1 MYLFHSFCRIQGVSE
16 TKALISKYESTAP
29 EIIFEWNDSKTTAR
43 GWVVINS
50 LRGGASGGGTRMR
63 KGLTLHE
70 VTSLAKTM
78 EVKFTVSG
86 PQIGGAKS
94 GIDFD
99 PKDERK
105 EAVLKRW
112 FKAVSPL
119 LKSYYGTGGDMN
131 ISESKDVVP
140 ITESFGLW
148 HPQEGIVEGHFSPN
162 QSQKISKIG
171 QLRLGVPMI
180 IANKDFTPD
189 IARKYS
195 VSDMITGYGVAQSVI
210 HYYTI
215 WKKMIS
221 NKKSVLIQGWGN
233 VGASAGFFLS
243 KAGFSIRGI
252 MDKEGYVL
260 SDDGF
265 SIDEVKSLFLNK
277 KRNVFSSKNKV
288 FEDDTNF
295 WKHGADVF
303 LPCAGSRLVTRTNLD
318 ELISNGCEL
327 IASGANVPFD
337 NEEILYG
344 EVMEYADTT
353 ISVIPDFIANCGMA
367 RTFGYCMQKNQE
379 ITSKAIFEDVSQT
392 IFSTLKSIFMKN
404 NEKTRISEKAIGLAI
419 KKIL

>member
-1 MYLFHSFCRIQGVSE
+1 MSE
-16 TKALISKYESTAP
+16 IKELITQYESTSP
-29 EIIFEWNDSKTTAR
+29 EIIFEWNDSKTNAR
-43 GWVVINS
+43 GWIVINS

-105 EAVLKRW
+105 SGVLKRW

-131 ISESKDVVP
+131 VNEAKDVVP
-140 ITESFGLW
+140 ITESFGIW
-148 HPQEGIVEGHFSPN
+148 HPQEGIVEGHFNPKKSE
-162 QSQKISKIG
+162 KISKIG
-171 QLRLGVPMI
+171 QLRLGVPMV
-180 IANKDFTPD
+180 IANPEFSPD
-189 IARKYS
+189 IKKKYS

-210 HYYTI
+210 HYYNI
-215 WKKMIS
+215 WKNGVRK
-221 NKKSVLIQGWGN
+221 NKSVLIQGWGN

-243 KAGFSIRGI
+243 KAGFRIKGI
-252 MDKEGYVL
+252 MDKEGFVL
-260 SDDGF
+260 SNEGF
-265 SIDEVKSLFLNK
+265 THEEIVRLFLSKEN
-277 KRNVFSSKNKV
+277 NTLSSKEKLFDDFSV
-288 FEDDTNF
+288 FWN
-295 WKHGADVF
+295 HGSDIF
-303 LPCAGSRLVTRTNLD
+303 LPCAGSRLVSKSNLD
-318 ELISNGCEL
+318 NLIKNGCEL

-344 EVMEYADTT
+344 KVMEYADNS

-367 RTFGYCMQKNQE
+367 RTFGYCMQKENE
-379 ITSKAIFEDVSQT
+379 ISSKAIFEDVSKT
-392 IFSTLKSIFMKN
+392 IYTSLKKIFKMN
-404 NEKTRISEKAIGLAI
+404 SDVTQISQKAIAIAI

>member
-1 MYLFHSFCRIQGVSE
+1 MSE
-16 TKALISKYESTAP
+16 IKELITQYESTSP
-29 EIIFEWNDSKTTAR
+29 EIIFEWNDSKTNAR
-43 GWVVINS
+43 GWIVINS

-105 EAVLKRW
+105 FGVLKRW

-131 ISESKDVVP
+131 VNEAKDVVP
-140 ITESFGLW
+140 ITESYGIW
-148 HPQEGIVEGHFSPN
+148 HPQEGIVEGHFNPN
-162 QSQKISKIG
+162 KSQKISKIG
-171 QLRLGVPMI
+171 QLRLGVPMV
-180 IANKDFTPD
+180 IANPEFSPD
-189 IARKYS
+189 IKKKYS

-210 HYYTI
+210 HYYNI
-215 WKKMIS
+215 WKNGVRK
-221 NKKSVLIQGWGN
+221 NKSVLIQGWGN

-243 KAGFSIRGI
+243 KAGFRIKGI
-252 MDKEGYVL
+252 MDKEGFVL
-260 SDDGF
+260 SNDGF
-265 SIDEVKSLFLNK
+265 TQEEIVRLFLSKENHTL
-277 KRNVFSSKNKV
+277 SSKEKLFDDFSV
-288 FEDDTNF
+288 FWN
-295 WKHGADVF
+295 HGSDIF
-303 LPCAGSRLVTRTNLD
+303 LPCAGSRLVSKSNLD
-318 ELISNGCEL
+318 NLIKNGCEL

-344 EVMEYADTT
+344 KVMEYADNS

-367 RTFGYCMQKNQE
+367 RTFGYCMQKENE
-379 ITSKAIFEDVSQT
+379 ISSKAIFEDVSKT
-392 IFSTLKSIFMKN
+392 IYTSLKKIYKMNSDV
-404 NEKTRISEKAIGLAI
+404 TQISQKAIAIAI

>member
-1 MYLFHSFCRIQGVSE
+1 VSE
-16 TKALISKYESTAP
+16 IKELITQYESTSP
-29 EIIFEWNDSKTTAR
+29 EIIFEWNDSKTNAR
-43 GWVVINS
+43 GWIVINS

-105 EAVLKRW
+105 SGVLKRW

-131 ISESKDVVP
+131 VNEAKDVVP
-140 ITESFGLW
+140 ITESFGIW
-148 HPQEGIVEGHFSPN
+148 HPQEGIVEGHFNPKKSE
-162 QSQKISKIG
+162 KISKIG
-171 QLRLGVPMI
+171 QLRLGVPMV
-180 IANKDFTPD
+180 IANPEFSPD
-189 IARKYS
+189 IKKKYS

-210 HYYTI
+210 HYYNI
-215 WKKMIS
+215 WKNGVRK
-221 NKKSVLIQGWGN
+221 NKSVLIQGWGN

-243 KAGFSIRGI
+243 KAGFRIKGI
-252 MDKEGYVL
+252 MDKEGFVL
-260 SDDGF
+260 SNEGF
-265 SIDEVKSLFLNK
+265 THEEIVRLFLFKEN
-277 KRNVFSSKNKV
+277 NTLSSKEKLFDDFSV
-288 FEDDTNF
+288 FWN
-295 WKHGADVF
+295 HGSDIF
-303 LPCAGSRLVTRTNLD
+303 LPCAGSRLVSKSNLD
-318 ELISNGCEL
+318 NLMKNGCEL

-344 EVMEYADTT
+344 KVMEYADNS

-367 RTFGYCMQKNQE
+367 RTFGYCMQKENE
-379 ITSKAIFEDVSQT
+379 ISSKAIFEDVSKT
-392 IFSTLKSIFMKN
+392 IYTSLKKIFKMN
-404 NEKTRISEKAIGLAI
+404 SDVTQISQKAIAIAI

>member
-1 MYLFHSFCRIQGVSE
+1 MSE
-16 TKALISKYESTAP
+16 IKELISKYESTAP

-180 IANKDFTPD
+180 IANTDFTPD

-210 HYYTI
+210 HYYTL
-215 WKKMIS
+215 WEKMVAK
-221 NKKSVLIQGWGN
+221 KKSVLIQGWGN

-243 KAGFSIRGI
+243 KAGFSIKGI

-260 SDDGF
+260 SEEGF
-265 SIDEVKSLFLNK
+265 SIDEVKTFFLNK
-277 KRNVFSSKNKV
+277 NRNVFISKNKV
-288 FEDDTNF
+288 FENDTNF

-303 LPCAGSRLVTRTNLD
+303 LPCAGSRLVTRSNLD
-318 ELISNGCEL
+318 ELIKNGCEL
-327 IASGANVPFD
+327 ISSGANVPFD
-337 NEEILYG
+337 NKEILYG
-344 EVMEYADTT
+344 DVMEYADST

-392 IFSTLKSIFMKN
+392 IFKSLKTIFMKN

>member
-1 MYLFHSFCRIQGVSE
+1 MKE
-16 TKALISKYESTAP
+16 LITQYESTSP
-29 EIIFEWNDSKTTAR
+29 EIIFEWNDSKTNAR
-43 GWVVINS
+43 GWIVINS

-105 EAVLKRW
+105 EEVLKRW

-131 ISESKDVVP
+131 INEARDVVP
-140 ITESFGLW
+140 ITESYGLW
-148 HPQEGIVEGHFSPN
+148 HPQEGIVEGHFKPN
-162 QSQKISKIG
+162 KSQKISKIG

-180 IANKDFTPD
+180 IANPDFSPD
-189 IARKYS
+189 INKKYS
-195 VSDMITGYGVAQSVI
+195 ISDMITGYGVAQSVI
-210 HYYTI
+210 HYYSI
-215 WKKMIS
+215 WKNGFGS
-221 NKKSVLIQGWGN
+221 DKSVLIQGWGN

-243 KAGFSIRGI
+243 KAGFKIKGI

-260 SDDGF
+260 SNEGF
-265 SIDEVKSLFLNK
+265 TTEAVKDLFLNK
-277 KRNVFSSKNKV
+277 ENNILNSKEKV
-288 FEDDTNF
+288 FDDKTNF
-295 WKHGADVF
+295 WNHKSDVF
-303 LPCAGSRLVTRTNLD
+303 LPCAGSRLVSRSNLD
-318 ELISNGCEL
+318 NLIKNGCEL

-337 NEEILYG
+337 NVEILYG
-344 EVMEYADTT
+344 KVMEYADNT

-367 RTFGYCMQKNQE
+367 RTFGYCMQKENE
-379 ITSKAIFEDVSQT
+379 ISSKAIFKDVSDTIYRSLKT
-392 IFSTLKSIFMKN
+392 IFSMNSKATQ
-404 NEKTRISEKAIGLAI
+404 ISQKAIAIAI

>member
-1 MYLFHSFCRIQGVSE
+1 MSE
-16 TKALISKYESTAP
+16 IKELITQYESTSP
-29 EIIFEWNDSKTTAR
+29 EIIFEWNDSKTNAR
-43 GWVVINS
+43 GWIVINS

-105 EAVLKRW
+105 EEVLKRW

-131 ISESKDVVP
+131 INEARDVVP
-140 ITESFGLW
+140 ITESYGLW
-148 HPQEGIVEGHFSPN
+148 HPQEGIVEGHFNPN
-162 QSQKISKIG
+162 KSQKISKIG

-180 IANKDFTPD
+180 IANPDFSPD
-189 IARKYS
+189 INKKYS
-195 VSDMITGYGVAQSVI
+195 ISDMITGYGVAQSVI
-210 HYYTI
+210 HYYSI
-215 WKKMIS
+215 WKNGFGS
-221 NKKSVLIQGWGN
+221 DKSVLIQGWGN

-243 KAGFSIRGI
+243 KAGFKIKGI

-260 SDDGF
+260 SNEGF
-265 SIDEVKSLFLNK
+265 TEEAVKDFFLDKEN
-277 KRNVFSSKNKV
+277 NILNSKEKV
-288 FEDDTNF
+288 FDDKTNF
-295 WKHGADVF
+295 WNHKSDVF
-303 LPCAGSRLVTRTNLD
+303 LPCAGSRLVSRSNLD
-318 ELISNGCEL
+318 NLIKNGCEL

-344 EVMEYADTT
+344 KVMEYADNT

-367 RTFGYCMQKNQE
+367 RTFGYCMQKENE
-379 ITSKAIFEDVSQT
+379 ISSKAIFKDVSDTIYRSLKT
-392 IFSTLKSIFMKN
+392 IFSMNSKATQ
-404 NEKTRISEKAIGLAI
+404 ISQKAIAIAI

>member
-1 MYLFHSFCRIQGVSE
+1 MSE
-16 TKALISKYESTAP
+16 IKELITQYESTSP
-29 EIIFEWNDSKTTAR
+29 EIIFEWNDSKTNAR
-43 GWVVINS
+43 GWIVINS

-105 EAVLKRW
+105 FGVLKRW

-131 ISESKDVVP
+131 VNEAKDVVP
-140 ITESFGLW
+140 ITESYGIW
-148 HPQEGIVEGHFSPN
+148 HPQEGIVEGHFNPN
-162 QSQKISKIG
+162 KSQKIAKIG
-171 QLRLGVPMI
+171 QLRLGVPMV
-180 IANKDFTPD
+180 IANPEFSPD
-189 IARKYS
+189 VKKKYS

-210 HYYTI
+210 HYYNI
-215 WKKMIS
+215 WKNGVRK
-221 NKKSVLIQGWGN
+221 NKSVLIQGWGN

-243 KAGFSIRGI
+243 KAGFRIKGI
-252 MDKEGYVL
+252 MDKEGFVL
-260 SDDGF
+260 SNDGF
-265 SIDEVKSLFLNK
+265 TQEEIVRLFLSKEDNTL
-277 KRNVFSSKNKV
+277 SSKEKLFDDFSV
-288 FEDDTNF
+288 FWN
-295 WKHGADVF
+295 HGSDIF
-303 LPCAGSRLVTRTNLD
+303 LPCAGSRLVSKSNLD
-318 ELISNGCEL
+318 NLIKNGCEL

-344 EVMEYADTT
+344 KVMEYADNS

-367 RTFGYCMQKNQE
+367 RTFGYCMQKENE
-379 ITSKAIFEDVSQT
+379 ISSKAIFEDVSKT
-392 IFSTLKSIFMKN
+392 IYTSLKKIYKMNSDI
-404 NEKTRISEKAIGLAI
+404 TQITQKAIAIAI

>member
-1 MYLFHSFCRIQGVSE
+1 VSE
-16 TKALISKYESTAP
+16 IKELISKYESTAP

-180 IANKDFTPD
+180 IANTDFTPD

-210 HYYTI
+210 HYYTL
-215 WKKMIS
+215 WEKMVAK
-221 NKKSVLIQGWGN
+221 KKSVLIQGWGN

-243 KAGFSIRGI
+243 KAGFSIKGI

-260 SDDGF
+260 SEEGF
-265 SIDEVKSLFLNK
+265 SIDEVKTFFLNK
-277 KRNVFSSKNKV
+277 NRNVFISKNKV
-288 FEDDTNF
+288 FENDTNF

-303 LPCAGSRLVTRTNLD
+303 LPCAGSRLVTRSNLD
-318 ELISNGCEL
+318 ELIKNGCEL

-337 NEEILYG
+337 NKEILYG
-344 EVMEYADTT
+344 DVMEYADST

-392 IFSTLKSIFMKN
+392 IFKSLKTIFMKN

>member
-1 MYLFHSFCRIQGVSE
+1 MSE
-16 TKALISKYESTAP
+16 IKELITQYESTSP
-29 EIIFEWNDSKTTAR
+29 EIIFEWNDSKTNAR
-43 GWVVINS
+43 GWIVINS

-105 EAVLKRW
+105 SGVLKRW

-131 ISESKDVVP
+131 VNEAKDVVP
-140 ITESFGLW
+140 ITESFGIW
-148 HPQEGIVEGHFSPN
+148 HPQEGIVEGHFNPKKSE
-162 QSQKISKIG
+162 KISKIG
-171 QLRLGVPMI
+171 QLRLGVPMV
-180 IANKDFTPD
+180 IANPEFSPD
-189 IARKYS
+189 IKKKYS

-210 HYYTI
+210 HYYNI
-215 WKKMIS
+215 WKNGVRK
-221 NKKSVLIQGWGN
+221 NKSVLIQGWGN

-243 KAGFSIRGI
+243 KAGFRIKGI
-252 MDKEGYVL
+252 MDKDGFVL
-260 SDDGF
+260 SNEGF
-265 SIDEVKSLFLNK
+265 THEEIVGLFLSKEN
-277 KRNVFSSKNKV
+277 NTLSSKEKLFDDFSV
-288 FEDDTNF
+288 FWN
-295 WKHGADVF
+295 HGSDIF
-303 LPCAGSRLVTRTNLD
+303 LPCAGSRLVSKSNLD
-318 ELISNGCEL
+318 NLMKNGCEL

-344 EVMEYADTT
+344 KVMEYADNS

-367 RTFGYCMQKNQE
+367 RTFGYCMQKENE
-379 ITSKAIFEDVSQT
+379 ISSKAIFEDVSKT
-392 IFSTLKSIFMKN
+392 IYTSLKKIFKMN
-404 NEKTRISEKAIGLAI
+404 SDVTQISQKAIAIAI

>member
-1 MYLFHSFCRIQGVSE
+1 MSE
-16 TKALISKYESTAP
+16 IKELITQYESTSP
-29 EIIFEWNDSKTTAR
+29 EIIFEWNDSKTNAR
-43 GWVVINS
+43 GWIVINS

-105 EAVLKRW
+105 FGVLKRW

-131 ISESKDVVP
+131 VNEAKDVVP
-140 ITESFGLW
+140 ITESYGIW
-148 HPQEGIVEGHFSPN
+148 HPQEGIVEGHFNPN
-162 QSQKISKIG
+162 KSQKISKIG
-171 QLRLGVPMI
+171 QLRLGVPMV
-180 IANKDFTPD
+180 IANPEFSPD
-189 IARKYS
+189 IKKKYS

-210 HYYTI
+210 HYYNI
-215 WKKMIS
+215 WKNGVRK
-221 NKKSVLIQGWGN
+221 NKSVLIQGWGN

-243 KAGFSIRGI
+243 KAGFRIKGI
-252 MDKEGYVL
+252 MDKEGFVL
-260 SDDGF
+260 SNDGF
-265 SIDEVKSLFLNK
+265 TQEEIVRLFLSKENHTL
-277 KRNVFSSKNKV
+277 SSKEKLFDDFSV
-288 FEDDTNF
+288 FWN
-295 WKHGADVF
+295 HGSDIF
-303 LPCAGSRLVTRTNLD
+303 LPCAGSRLVSKSNLD
-318 ELISNGCEL
+318 NLIKNGCEL

-344 EVMEYADTT
+344 KVMEYADNS

-367 RTFGYCMQKNQE
+367 RTFGYCMQKENE
-379 ITSKAIFEDVSQT
+379 ISSKAIFEDVSKT
-392 IFSTLKSIFMKN
+392 ICTSLKNIYK
-404 NEKTRISEKAIGLAI
+404 ISSDTTKISQKAISIAI

>member
-1 MYLFHSFCRIQGVSE
+1 MSE
-16 TKALISKYESTAP
+16 IKELITQYESTSP
-29 EIIFEWNDSKTTAR
+29 EIIFEWNDSKTNAR
-43 GWVVINS
+43 GWIVINS

-105 EAVLKRW
+105 EEVLKRW

-131 ISESKDVVP
+131 INEARDVVP
-140 ITESFGLW
+140 ITESYGLW
-148 HPQEGIVEGHFSPN
+148 HPQEGIVEGHFKPN
-162 QSQKISKIG
+162 KSQKISKIG

-180 IANKDFTPD
+180 IANPDFSPD
-189 IARKYS
+189 INKKYS
-195 VSDMITGYGVAQSVI
+195 ISDMITGYGVAQSVI
-210 HYYTI
+210 HYYSI
-215 WKKMIS
+215 WKNGFGS
-221 NKKSVLIQGWGN
+221 DKSVLIQGWGN

-243 KAGFSIRGI
+243 KAGFKIKGI

-260 SDDGF
+260 SNEGF
-265 SIDEVKSLFLNK
+265 TTEAVKDLFLNK
-277 KRNVFSSKNKV
+277 ENNILNSKEKV
-288 FEDDTNF
+288 FDDKTNF
-295 WKHGADVF
+295 WNHKSDVF
-303 LPCAGSRLVTRTNLD
+303 LPCAGSRLVSRSNLD
-318 ELISNGCEL
+318 NLIKNGCEL

-344 EVMEYADTT
+344 KVMEYADNT

-367 RTFGYCMQKNQE
+367 RTFGYCMQKENE
-379 ITSKAIFEDVSQT
+379 ISSKAIFKDVSDTIYRSLKT
-392 IFSTLKSIFMKN
+392 IFSMNSKATQ
-404 NEKTRISEKAIGLAI
+404 ISQKAIAIAI

>member
-1 MYLFHSFCRIQGVSE
+1 VSE
-16 TKALISKYESTAP
+16 IKELITQYESTSP
-29 EIIFEWNDSKTTAR
+29 EIIFEWNDSKTNAR
-43 GWVVINS
+43 GWIVINS

-105 EAVLKRW
+105 FGVLKRW

-131 ISESKDVVP
+131 VNEAKDVVP
-140 ITESFGLW
+140 ITESYGIW
-148 HPQEGIVEGHFSPN
+148 HPQEGIVEGHFNPN
-162 QSQKISKIG
+162 KSQKISKIG
-171 QLRLGVPMI
+171 QLRLGVPMV
-180 IANKDFTPD
+180 IANPEFSPD
-189 IARKYS
+189 IKKKYS

-210 HYYTI
+210 HYYNI
-215 WKKMIS
+215 WKNGVRK
-221 NKKSVLIQGWGN
+221 NKSVLIQGWGN

-243 KAGFSIRGI
+243 KAGFRIKGI
-252 MDKEGYVL
+252 MDKEGFVL
-260 SDDGF
+260 SNDGF
-265 SIDEVKSLFLNK
+265 TQEEIVRLFLSKEN
-277 KRNVFSSKNKV
+277 NTLSSKEKLFDDFSV
-288 FEDDTNF
+288 FWN
-295 WKHGADVF
+295 HGSDIF
-303 LPCAGSRLVTRTNLD
+303 LPCAGSRLVSKSNLD
-318 ELISNGCEL
+318 NLIKNGCEL

-344 EVMEYADTT
+344 KVMEYADNS

-367 RTFGYCMQKNQE
+367 RTFGYCMQKENE
-379 ITSKAIFEDVSQT
+379 ISSKAIFEDVSKT
-392 IFSTLKSIFMKN
+392 IYTSLKKIYKMNSDV
-404 NEKTRISEKAIGLAI
+404 TQISQKAIAIAI

>member
-1 MYLFHSFCRIQGVSE
+1 MSE
-16 TKALISKYESTAP
+16 IKELITQYESTSP
-29 EIIFEWNDSKTTAR
+29 EIIFEWNDSKTNAR
-43 GWVVINS
+43 GWIVINS

-105 EAVLKRW
+105 SGVLKRW

-131 ISESKDVVP
+131 VNEAKDVVP
-140 ITESFGLW
+140 ITESFGIW
-148 HPQEGIVEGHFSPN
+148 HPQEGIVEGHFNPKKSE
-162 QSQKISKIG
+162 KISKIG
-171 QLRLGVPMI
+171 QLRLGVPMV
-180 IANKDFTPD
+180 IANPEFSPD
-189 IARKYS
+189 IKKKYS

-210 HYYTI
+210 HYYNI
-215 WKKMIS
+215 WKNGVRK
-221 NKKSVLIQGWGN
+221 NKSVLIQGWGN

-243 KAGFSIRGI
+243 KAGFRIKGI
-252 MDKEGYVL
+252 MDKEGFVL
-260 SDDGF
+260 SNEGF
-265 SIDEVKSLFLNK
+265 THEEIVRLFLFKEN
-277 KRNVFSSKNKV
+277 NTLSSKEKLFDDFSV
-288 FEDDTNF
+288 FWN
-295 WKHGADVF
+295 HGSDIF
-303 LPCAGSRLVTRTNLD
+303 LPCAGSRLVSKSNLD
-318 ELISNGCEL
+318 NLMKNGCEL

-344 EVMEYADTT
+344 KVMEYADNS

-367 RTFGYCMQKNQE
+367 RTFGYCMQKENE
-379 ITSKAIFEDVSQT
+379 ISSKAIFEDVSKT
-392 IFSTLKSIFMKN
+392 IYTSLKKIFKMN
-404 NEKTRISEKAIGLAI
+404 SDVTQISQKAIAIAI

>member
-1 MYLFHSFCRIQGVSE
+1 MSE
-16 TKALISKYESTAP
+16 IKELITQYESTSP
-29 EIIFEWNDSKTTAR
+29 EIIFEWNDSKTNAR
-43 GWVVINS
+43 GWIVINS

-105 EAVLKRW
+105 EEVLKRW

-131 ISESKDVVP
+131 INEARDVVP
-140 ITESFGLW
+140 ITESYGLW
-148 HPQEGIVEGHFSPN
+148 HPQEGIVEGHFNPN
-162 QSQKISKIG
+162 KSQKISKIG

-180 IANKDFTPD
+180 IANPDFSPD
-189 IARKYS
+189 INKKYS
-195 VSDMITGYGVAQSVI
+195 ISDMITGYGVAQSVI
-210 HYYTI
+210 HYYSI
-215 WKKMIS
+215 WKNGFGS
-221 NKKSVLIQGWGN
+221 DKSVLIQGWGN

-243 KAGFSIRGI
+243 KAGFKIKGI

-260 SDDGF
+260 SKEGF
-265 SIDEVKSLFLNK
+265 TKEAVKGFFLNK
-277 KRNVFSSKNKV
+277 ENNILNSKEKV
-288 FEDDTNF
+288 FDDKTNF
-295 WKHGADVF
+295 WNHKSDVF
-303 LPCAGSRLVTRTNLD
+303 LPCAGSRLVSRSNLD
-318 ELISNGCEL
+318 NLIKNGCEL

-344 EVMEYADTT
+344 KVMEYADNT

-367 RTFGYCMQKNQE
+367 RTFGYCMQKENE
-379 ITSKAIFEDVSQT
+379 ISSKAIFKDVSDTIYRSLKT
-392 IFSTLKSIFMKN
+392 IFSMNSKATQ
-404 NEKTRISEKAIGLAI
+404 ISQKAIAIAI

>member
-1 MYLFHSFCRIQGVSE
+1 MYLFHYFCRIQDVSE
-16 TKALISKYESTAP
+16 IKELISKYESTAP
-29 EIIFEWNDSKTTAR
+29 EIVFEWNDSETTAR

-105 EAVLKRW
+105 VAVLKRW

-131 ISESKDVVP
+131 ISEAKDVVP
-140 ITESFGLW
+140 ITESLGLW
-148 HPQEGIVEGHFSPN
+148 HPQEGIVEGHFSPDKA
-162 QSQKISKIG
+162 QKISKIG

-180 IANKDFTPD
+180 IANTDFTPD

-210 HYYTI
+210 HYYTL
-215 WKKMIS
+215 WGKMIS
-221 NKKSVLIQGWGN
+221 KKKSVLIQGWGN

-260 SDDGF
+260 SEEGF
-265 SIDEVKSLFLNK
+265 SIDEVKTFFLDK
-277 KRNVFSSKNKV
+277 TRNVFNSKHKV
-288 FEDDTNF
+288 FENETNF

-303 LPCAGSRLVTRTNLD
+303 LPCAGSRLVTRSNLD
-318 ELISNGCEL
+318 ELIKNGCEL
-327 IASGANVPFD
+327 ISSGANVPFD

-344 EVMEYADTT
+344 EVMEYADSK

-392 IFSTLKSIFMKN
+392 IFKSLKTIFIKN
-404 NEKTRISEKAIGLAI
+404 NDKTKISEKAIGLAI

>member
-1 MYLFHSFCRIQGVSE
+1 MSE
-16 TKALISKYESTAP
+16 IKELISKYESTAP
-29 EIIFEWNDSKTTAR
+29 EIIFEWNDSKTPAR

-180 IANKDFTPD
+180 IANTDFTPD

-210 HYYTI
+210 HYYTLWEKI
-215 WKKMIS
+215 VAK
-221 NKKSVLIQGWGN
+221 KKSVLIQGWGN

-260 SDDGF
+260 SEEGF
-265 SIDEVKSLFLNK
+265 SIDEVKTLFLNK
-277 KRNVFSSKNKV
+277 NRNVFNSKNKV
-288 FEDDTNF
+288 FENDTNF

-303 LPCAGSRLVTRTNLD
+303 LPCAGSRLVTRSNLD
-318 ELISNGCEL
+318 ELIKNGCEL
-327 IASGANVPFD
+327 ISSGANVPFD
-337 NEEILYG
+337 NKEILYG
-344 EVMEYADTT
+344 EVMEYADST

-392 IFSTLKSIFMKN
+392 IFKSLKTIFMKN

>member
-1 MYLFHSFCRIQGVSE
+1 MSE
-16 TKALISKYESTAP
+16 IKELITQYESTSP
-29 EIIFEWNDSKTTAR
+29 EIIFEWNDSKTNAR
-43 GWVVINS
+43 GWIVINS

-105 EAVLKRW
+105 EEVLKRW

-131 ISESKDVVP
+131 INEARDVVP
-140 ITESFGLW
+140 ITESYGLW
-148 HPQEGIVEGHFSPN
+148 HPQEGIVEGHFNPN
-162 QSQKISKIG
+162 KSQKISKIG

-180 IANKDFTPD
+180 IANPDFSPD
-189 IARKYS
+189 INKKYS
-195 VSDMITGYGVAQSVI
+195 ISDMITGYGVAQSVI
-210 HYYTI
+210 HYYSI
-215 WKKMIS
+215 WKNGFGS
-221 NKKSVLIQGWGN
+221 DKSVLIQGWGN

-243 KAGFSIRGI
+243 KAGFKIKGI

-260 SDDGF
+260 SNEGF
-265 SIDEVKSLFLNK
+265 TTEAVKDLFLNK
-277 KRNVFSSKNKV
+277 ENNILNSKEKV
-288 FEDDTNF
+288 FDDKTNF
-295 WKHGADVF
+295 WNHKSDVF
-303 LPCAGSRLVTRTNLD
+303 LPCAGSRLVSRSNLD
-318 ELISNGCEL
+318 NLIKNGCEL

-337 NEEILYG
+337 NVEILYG
-344 EVMEYADTT
+344 KVMEYADNT

-367 RTFGYCMQKNQE
+367 RTFGYCMQKENE
-379 ITSKAIFEDVSQT
+379 ISSKAIFKDVSDTIYRSLKT
-392 IFSTLKSIFMKN
+392 IFSMNSKATQ
-404 NEKTRISEKAIGLAI
+404 ISQKAIAIAI

>member
-1 MYLFHSFCRIQGVSE
+1 MSE
-16 TKALISKYESTAP
+16 IKELITQYESTSP
-29 EIIFEWNDSKTTAR
+29 EIIFEWNDSKTNAR
-43 GWVVINS
+43 GWIVINS

-105 EAVLKRW
+105 EEVLKRW

-131 ISESKDVVP
+131 INEARDVVP
-140 ITESFGLW
+140 ITESYGLW
-148 HPQEGIVEGHFSPN
+148 HPQEGIVEGHFNPN
-162 QSQKISKIG
+162 KSQKISKIG

-180 IANKDFTPD
+180 IANPDFSPD
-189 IARKYS
+189 INKKYS

-210 HYYTI
+210 HYYSI
-215 WKKMIS
+215 WKNGFGS
-221 NKKSVLIQGWGN
+221 DKSVLIQGWGN

-243 KAGFSIRGI
+243 KAGFKIKGI

-260 SDDGF
+260 SKEGF
-265 SIDEVKSLFLNK
+265 TKEAVKGFFLNK
-277 KRNVFSSKNKV
+277 ENNILNSKEKV
-288 FEDDTNF
+288 FDDKTNF
-295 WKHGADVF
+295 WNHKSDVF
-303 LPCAGSRLVTRTNLD
+303 LPCAGSRLVSRSNLD
-318 ELISNGCEL
+318 NLIKNGCEL

-344 EVMEYADTT
+344 KVMEYADNT

-367 RTFGYCMQKNQE
+367 RTFGYCMQKENE
-379 ITSKAIFEDVSQT
+379 ISSKAIFKDVSDTIYRSLKT
-392 IFSTLKSIFMKN
+392 IFSMNSKATQ
-404 NEKTRISEKAIGLAI
+404 ISQKAIAIAI

>member
-1 MYLFHSFCRIQGVSE
+1 MYLFHSFCRIQSVSNVKE
-16 TKALISKYESTAP
+16 LITKYETTPP
-29 EIIFEWNDSKTTAR
+29 EIIFEWNDSKTSAK

-63 KGLTLHE
+63 KGLTLNE
-70 VTSLAKTM
+70 VISLAKTM

-99 PKDERK
+99 PNDERK

-112 FKAVSPL
+112 FKVVSPL

-131 ISESKDVVP
+131 ISEAEDVVP

-180 IANKDFTPD
+180 IANTDFTPD
-189 IARKYS
+189 ILSKYS
-195 VSDMITGYGVAQSVI
+195 ISDMITGYGVAQSVI
-210 HYYTI
+210 HYYNL
-215 WKKMIS
+215 WKKLLTS
-221 NKKSVLIQGWGN
+221 KKTVLIQGWGN

-243 KAGFSIRGI
+243 KAGFKIRGI

-277 KRNVFSSKNKV
+277 KRNIFSSKFKI
-288 FEDDTNF
+288 FENDAEF
-295 WKHGADVF
+295 WQHGADVF
-303 LPCAGSRLVTRTNLD
+303 LPCAGSRLVSRNNLD
-318 ELISNGCEL
+318 DLIKNGCEL
-327 IASGANVPFD
+327 ISSGANVPFD
-337 NEEILYG
+337 NNEILYG
-344 EVMEYADTT
+344 EVMEYADTS

-367 RTFGYCMQKNQE
+367 RTFEYCMRKNQE
-379 ITSKAIFEDVSQT
+379 ITSKAIFDDVSKT
-392 IFSTLKSIFMKN
+392 IFSTLKGIFLLN
-404 NEKTRISEKAIGLAI
+404 NNKTRISEKAIDIAI

>member
-1 MYLFHSFCRIQGVSE
+1 VSE
-16 TKALISKYESTAP
+16 IKELITQYESTSP
-29 EIIFEWNDSKTTAR
+29 EIIFEWNDSKTNAR
-43 GWVVINS
+43 GWIVINS

-105 EAVLKRW
+105 FGVLKRW

-131 ISESKDVVP
+131 VNEAKDVVP
-140 ITESFGLW
+140 ITESYGIW
-148 HPQEGIVEGHFSPN
+148 HPQEGIVEGHFNPN
-162 QSQKISKIG
+162 KSQKIAKIG
-171 QLRLGVPMI
+171 QLRLGVPMV
-180 IANKDFTPD
+180 IANPEFSPD
-189 IARKYS
+189 VKKKYS

-210 HYYTI
+210 HYYNI
-215 WKKMIS
+215 WKNGVRK
-221 NKKSVLIQGWGN
+221 NKSVLIQGWGN

-243 KAGFSIRGI
+243 KAGFRIKGI
-252 MDKEGYVL
+252 MDKEGFVL
-260 SDDGF
+260 SNDGF
-265 SIDEVKSLFLNK
+265 TQEEIVRLFLSKEDNTL
-277 KRNVFSSKNKV
+277 SSKEKLFDDFSV
-288 FEDDTNF
+288 FWN
-295 WKHGADVF
+295 HGSDIF
-303 LPCAGSRLVTRTNLD
+303 LPCAGSRLVSKSNLD
-318 ELISNGCEL
+318 NLIKNGCEL

-344 EVMEYADTT
+344 KVMEYADNS

-367 RTFGYCMQKNQE
+367 RTFGYCMQKENE
-379 ITSKAIFEDVSQT
+379 ISSKAIFEDVSKT
-392 IFSTLKSIFMKN
+392 IYTSLKKIYKMNSDI
-404 NEKTRISEKAIGLAI
+404 TQITQKAIAIAI

>member
-1 MYLFHSFCRIQGVSE
+1 MSE
-16 TKALISKYESTAP
+16 IKELITQYESTSP
-29 EIIFEWNDSKTTAR
+29 EIIFEWNDSKTNAR
-43 GWVVINS
+43 GWIVINS

-105 EAVLKRW
+105 EEVLKRW

-131 ISESKDVVP
+131 INEARDVVP
-140 ITESFGLW
+140 ITESYGLW
-148 HPQEGIVEGHFSPN
+148 HPQEGIVEGHFKPN
-162 QSQKISKIG
+162 KSQKISKIG

-180 IANKDFTPD
+180 IANPDFSPD
-189 IARKYS
+189 INKKYS
-195 VSDMITGYGVAQSVI
+195 ISDMITGYGVAQSVI
-210 HYYTI
+210 HYYSI
-215 WKKMIS
+215 WKNGFGS
-221 NKKSVLIQGWGN
+221 DKSVLIQGWGN

-243 KAGFSIRGI
+243 KAGFKIKGI

-260 SDDGF
+260 SNEGF
-265 SIDEVKSLFLNK
+265 TTEAVKDLFLNK
-277 KRNVFSSKNKV
+277 ENNILNSKEKV
-288 FEDDTNF
+288 FDDKTNF
-295 WKHGADVF
+295 WNHKSDVF
-303 LPCAGSRLVTRTNLD
+303 LPCAGSRLVSRSNLD
-318 ELISNGCEL
+318 NLIKNGCEL

-337 NEEILYG
+337 NVEILYG
-344 EVMEYADTT
+344 KVMEYADNT

-367 RTFGYCMQKNQE
+367 RTFGYCMQKENE
-379 ITSKAIFEDVSQT
+379 ISSKAIFKDVSDTIYRSLKT
-392 IFSTLKSIFMKN
+392 IFSMNSKATQ
-404 NEKTRISEKAIGLAI
+404 ISQKAIAIAI

>member
-1 MYLFHSFCRIQGVSE
+1 MSE
-16 TKALISKYESTAP
+16 IKELITQYESTSP
-29 EIIFEWNDSKTTAR
+29 EIIFEWNDSKTNAR
-43 GWVVINS
+43 GWIVINS

-105 EAVLKRW
+105 EEVLKRW

-131 ISESKDVVP
+131 INEARDVVP
-140 ITESFGLW
+140 ITESYGLW
-148 HPQEGIVEGHFSPN
+148 HPQEGIVEGHFKPN
-162 QSQKISKIG
+162 KSQKISKIG

-180 IANKDFTPD
+180 IANPDFSPD
-189 IARKYS
+189 INKKYS
-195 VSDMITGYGVAQSVI
+195 ISDMITGYGVAQSVI
-210 HYYTI
+210 HYYSI
-215 WKKMIS
+215 WKNGFGS
-221 NKKSVLIQGWGN
+221 DKSVLIQGWGN

-243 KAGFSIRGI
+243 KAGFKIKGI

-260 SDDGF
+260 SDEGF
-265 SIDEVKSLFLNK
+265 TTEAVKDLFLNK
-277 KRNVFSSKNKV
+277 ENNILNSKEKV
-288 FEDDTNF
+288 FDDKTNF
-295 WKHGADVF
+295 WNHKSDVF
-303 LPCAGSRLVTRTNLD
+303 LPCAGSRLVSRSNLD
-318 ELISNGCEL
+318 NLIKNGCEL

-344 EVMEYADTT
+344 KVMEYADNT

-367 RTFGYCMQKNQE
+367 RTFGYCMQKENE
-379 ITSKAIFEDVSQT
+379 ISSKAIFKDVSDTIYRSLKT
-392 IFSTLKSIFMKN
+392 IFSMNSKATQ
-404 NEKTRISEKAIGLAI
+404 ISQKAIAIAI

>member
-1 MYLFHSFCRIQGVSE
+1 VSE
-16 TKALISKYESTAP
+16 IKELITQYESTSP
-29 EIIFEWNDSKTTAR
+29 EIIFEWNDSKTNAR
-43 GWVVINS
+43 GWIVINS

-105 EAVLKRW
+105 FGVLKRW

-131 ISESKDVVP
+131 VNEAKDVVP
-140 ITESFGLW
+140 ITESYGIW
-148 HPQEGIVEGHFSPN
+148 HPQEGIVEGHFNPN
-162 QSQKISKIG
+162 KSQKISKIG
-171 QLRLGVPMI
+171 QLRLGVPMV
-180 IANKDFTPD
+180 IANPEFSPD
-189 IARKYS
+189 IKKKYS

-210 HYYTI
+210 HYYNI
-215 WKKMIS
+215 WKNGVRK
-221 NKKSVLIQGWGN
+221 NKSVLIQGWGN

-243 KAGFSIRGI
+243 KAGFRIKGI
-252 MDKEGYVL
+252 MDKEGFVL
-260 SDDGF
+260 SNDGF
-265 SIDEVKSLFLNK
+265 TQEEIVRLFLSKENHTL
-277 KRNVFSSKNKV
+277 SSKEKLFDDFSV
-288 FEDDTNF
+288 FWN
-295 WKHGADVF
+295 HGSDIF
-303 LPCAGSRLVTRTNLD
+303 LPCAGSRLVSKSNLD
-318 ELISNGCEL
+318 NLIKNGCEL

-344 EVMEYADTT
+344 KVMEYADNS

-367 RTFGYCMQKNQE
+367 RTFGYCMQKENE
-379 ITSKAIFEDVSQT
+379 ISSKAIFEDVSKT
-392 IFSTLKSIFMKN
+392 IYTSLKKIYKMNSDV
-404 NEKTRISEKAIGLAI
+404 TQISQKAIAIAI

>member
-1 MYLFHSFCRIQGVSE
+1 MSE
-16 TKALISKYESTAP
+16 IKELITQYESTSP
-29 EIIFEWNDSKTTAR
+29 EIIFEWNDSKTNAR
-43 GWVVINS
+43 GWIVINS

-105 EAVLKRW
+105 SGVLKRW

-131 ISESKDVVP
+131 VNEAKDVVP
-140 ITESFGLW
+140 ITESFGIW
-148 HPQEGIVEGHFSPN
+148 HPQEGIVEGHFNPKKSE
-162 QSQKISKIG
+162 KISKIG
-171 QLRLGVPMI
+171 QLRLGVPMV
-180 IANKDFTPD
+180 IANPEFSPD
-189 IARKYS
+189 IKKKYS

-210 HYYTI
+210 HYYNI
-215 WKKMIS
+215 WKNGVRK
-221 NKKSVLIQGWGN
+221 NKSVLIQGWGN

-243 KAGFSIRGI
+243 KAGFRIKGI
-252 MDKEGYVL
+252 MDKEGFVL
-260 SDDGF
+260 SNEGF
-265 SIDEVKSLFLNK
+265 THEEIVRLFLFKEN
-277 KRNVFSSKNKV
+277 NTLSSKEKLFDDFSV
-288 FEDDTNF
+288 FWN
-295 WKHGADVF
+295 HGSDIF
-303 LPCAGSRLVTRTNLD
+303 LPCAGSRLVSKSNLD
-318 ELISNGCEL
+318 NLMKNGCEL

-344 EVMEYADTT
+344 KVMEYADNS

-367 RTFGYCMQKNQE
+367 RTFGYCMQKENE
-379 ITSKAIFEDVSQT
+379 ISSKAIFEDVSKT
-392 IFSTLKSIFMKN
+392 ICTSLKKIFKMN
-404 NEKTRISEKAIGLAI
+404 SDVTQISQKAIAIAI

>member
-1 MYLFHSFCRIQGVSE
+1 VSE
-16 TKALISKYESTAP
+16 IKELISKYESTAP
-29 EIIFEWNDSKTTAR
+29 EIIFEWNDSKTPAR

-180 IANKDFTPD
+180 IANTDFTPD

-210 HYYTI
+210 HYYTLWEKI
-215 WKKMIS
+215 VAK
-221 NKKSVLIQGWGN
+221 KKSVLIQGWGN

-260 SDDGF
+260 SEEGF
-265 SIDEVKSLFLNK
+265 SIDEVKTLFLNK
-277 KRNVFSSKNKV
+277 NRNVFNSKNKV
-288 FEDDTNF
+288 FENDTNF

-303 LPCAGSRLVTRTNLD
+303 LPCAGSRLVTRSNLD
-318 ELISNGCEL
+318 ELIKNGCEL
-327 IASGANVPFD
+327 ISSGANVPFD
-337 NEEILYG
+337 NKEILYG
-344 EVMEYADTT
+344 EVMEYADST

-392 IFSTLKSIFMKN
+392 IFKSLKTIFMKN

>member
-1 MYLFHSFCRIQGVSE
+1 MSE
-16 TKALISKYESTAP
+16 IKELITQYESTSP
-29 EIIFEWNDSKTTAR
+29 EIIFEWNDSKTNAR
-43 GWVVINS
+43 GWIVINS

-105 EAVLKRW
+105 FGVLKRW

-131 ISESKDVVP
+131 VNEAKDVVP
-140 ITESFGLW
+140 ITESYGIW
-148 HPQEGIVEGHFSPN
+148 HPQEGIVEGHFNPN
-162 QSQKISKIG
+162 KSQKISKIG
-171 QLRLGVPMI
+171 QLRLGVPMV
-180 IANKDFTPD
+180 IANPEFSPD
-189 IARKYS
+189 IKKKYS

-210 HYYTI
+210 HYYNI
-215 WKKMIS
+215 WKNGVRK
-221 NKKSVLIQGWGN
+221 NKSVLIQGWGN

-243 KAGFSIRGI
+243 KAGFRIKGI
-252 MDKEGYVL
+252 MDKEGFVL
-260 SDDGF
+260 SNDGF
-265 SIDEVKSLFLNK
+265 TQEEIVRLFLSKEN
-277 KRNVFSSKNKV
+277 NTLSSKEKLFDDFSV
-288 FEDDTNF
+288 FWN
-295 WKHGADVF
+295 HGSDIF
-303 LPCAGSRLVTRTNLD
+303 LPCAGSRLVSKSNLD
-318 ELISNGCEL
+318 NLIKNGCEL

-344 EVMEYADTT
+344 KVMEYADNS

-367 RTFGYCMQKNQE
+367 RTFGYCMQKENE
-379 ITSKAIFEDVSQT
+379 ISSKAIFEDVSKT
-392 IFSTLKSIFMKN
+392 IYTSLKKIYKMNSDV
-404 NEKTRISEKAIGLAI
+404 TQISQKAIAIAI

>member
-1 MYLFHSFCRIQGVSE
+1 VSE
-16 TKALISKYESTAP
+16 IKELITQYESTSP
-29 EIIFEWNDSKTTAR
+29 EIIFEWNDSKTNAR
-43 GWVVINS
+43 GWIVINS

-105 EAVLKRW
+105 EEVLKRW

-131 ISESKDVVP
+131 INEARDVVP
-140 ITESFGLW
+140 ITESYGLW
-148 HPQEGIVEGHFSPN
+148 HPQEGIVEGHFNPN
-162 QSQKISKIG
+162 KSQKISKIG

-180 IANKDFTPD
+180 IANPDFSPD
-189 IARKYS
+189 INKKYS

-210 HYYTI
+210 HYYSI
-215 WKKMIS
+215 WKNGFGS
-221 NKKSVLIQGWGN
+221 DKSVLIQGWGN

-243 KAGFSIRGI
+243 KAGFKIKGI

-260 SDDGF
+260 SKEGF
-265 SIDEVKSLFLNK
+265 TKEAVKGFFLNK
-277 KRNVFSSKNKV
+277 ENNILNSKEKV
-288 FEDDTNF
+288 FDDKTNF
-295 WKHGADVF
+295 WNHKSDVF
-303 LPCAGSRLVTRTNLD
+303 LPCAGSRLVSRSNLD
-318 ELISNGCEL
+318 NLIKNGCEL

-344 EVMEYADTT
+344 KVMEYADNT

-367 RTFGYCMQKNQE
+367 RTFGYCMQKENE
-379 ITSKAIFEDVSQT
+379 ISSKAIFKDVSDTIYRSLKT
-392 IFSTLKSIFMKN
+392 IFSMNSKATQ
-404 NEKTRISEKAIGLAI
+404 ISQKAIAIAI